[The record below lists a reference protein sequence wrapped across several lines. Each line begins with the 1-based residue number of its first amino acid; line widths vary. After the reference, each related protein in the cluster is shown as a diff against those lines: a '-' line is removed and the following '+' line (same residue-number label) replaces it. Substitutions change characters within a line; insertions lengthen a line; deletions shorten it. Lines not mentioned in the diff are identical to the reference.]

1 MPIYEYVCTAC
12 GQGIE
17 VIHAISA
24 AGPATCAACGGA
36 MRKALSA
43 PAIHFK
49 GSGWAKVDARSTN
62 GPVRK
67 PDAAAGTAGDP
78 ATGAAAGAGGTAT
91 GAPAASG
98 ETSAS
103 PAPATGASAAG
114 GGGGTGAA

>member
-49 GSGWAKVDARSTN
+49 GSGWAKMDARSTS

-67 PDAAAGTAGDP
+67 PDAAPATAGEGTGAAPGATPAATPAPP
-78 ATGAAAGAGGTAT
+78 ATGGTGT
-91 GAPAASG
+91 
-98 ETSAS
+98 T
-103 PAPATGASAAG
+103 
-114 GGGGTGAA
+114 GGGGTTAA

>member
-49 GSGWAKVDARSTN
+49 GSGWAKVDARSTS

-67 PDAAAGTAGDP
+67 PDGATPAASTDAGSA
-78 ATGAAAGAGGTAT
+78 AGGTAPAGGT
-91 GAPAASG
+91 TSAPA
-98 ETSAS
+98 
-103 PAPATGASAAG
+103 APATGSG
-114 GGGGTGAA
+114 GSGSGGGTTAG